1 VTTPATTSK
10 CQLWH
15 SGLRH
20 RGIGRY
26 CGSGNCGLLGL
37 AELVEAQKGAGDP
50 LGAGLQG
57 KGKVAILWVDLQGRA
72 GEARKI
78 VRYNR
83 LTFPVVVDAHGAS
96 IKAWN
101 IQAYPFWVLLD
112 SRGRVIEARLK
123 PQTIAQLKHLLGEA
137 K

>member
-1 VTTPATTSK
+1 
-10 CQLWH
+10 
-15 SGLRH
+15 
-20 RGIGRY
+20 
-26 CGSGNCGLLGL
+26 LLGL

-50 LGAGLQG
+50 LRAGLQG
-57 KGKVAILWVDLQGRA
+57 KGKSRSSGSIFKGA

-96 IKAWN
+96 IKAWK